1 MNTLIC
7 FVYILPSLFLFNPDM
22 GSDAL
27 GSSFDAFPFYLEYN
41 NISSLLFKDDA
52 DNLSDFVYDDMLS
65 RRTLFYDN
73 YHLAITVPVMNRT
86 FAIDK
91 NMHELH
97 YGGGIV
103 NSTAE
108 NRVYY
113 SQIYGSL
120 VYRDDIYRVRAL
132 SYMSIEENAPY
143 NYKNSINIV
152 YRNMLFK
159 TEIDRDNYSV
169 MGGYYCDSFFAAAG
183 YGKNRLIPVLFS
195 LNMRSFNV
203 FGDMQY
209 YMDSKT
215 FAGDITAAYYMHM
228 DRFLIMPILHFNDSL
243 SAGGG
248 LSYRMTPEITNYI
261 NYIYNSNTFSAGI
274 RGDNA
279 LVMCNVNAA
288 YDIRNSRFIYDLSLT
303 GESPIFVMNC
313 QLHYDTL
320 ISWDA
325 NVQLKGQLFSGNL
338 IPGAYISYKNNND
351 LYCALTVKLID
362 AEIFGGAM
370 FYLNEEKYM
379 IKGGFKWYFSEKT
392 QY

>member
-7 FVYILPSLFLFNPDM
+7 LAYALISLFLFNPDM

-41 NISSLLFKDDA
+41 NTGSLFFKHETDS
-52 DNLSDFVYDDMLS
+52 LRSIVYDDLLS

-73 YHLAITVPVMNRT
+73 STLAITVPVMNRT
-86 FAIDK
+86 FAIED
-91 NMHELH
+91 NEHELH

-103 NSTAE
+103 NSSVG

-120 VYRDDIYRVRAL
+120 AYRDDVYRVRAL
-132 SYMSIEENAPY
+132 SYLSMEENAPY

-152 YRNMLFK
+152 YRNLLLG
-159 TEIDRDNYSV
+159 TEIDRDNYSI
-169 MGGYYCDSFFAAAG
+169 MGGYYCDSFLAAAG
-183 YGKNRLIPVLFS
+183 YGKNRLIPILFA
-195 LNMRSFNV
+195 LNMRSFNI

-215 FAGDITAAYYMHM
+215 LEGDITAAYYMQIN
-228 DRFLIMPILHFNDSL
+228 RFLIMPILQFNDSL

-248 LSYRMTPEITNYI
+248 ISYRMTPEITNYL
-261 NYIYNSNTFSAGI
+261 NYIYNSNTLSAGI

-279 LVMCNVNAA
+279 LIMSNVNAA
-288 YDIRNSRFIYDLSLT
+288 YDISNKRFTYDLSFA
-303 GESPIFVMNC
+303 GESPFFIMNC

-320 ISWDA
+320 ISWRGG
-325 NVQLKGQLFSGNL
+325 VQLKKQLFSGNL
-338 IPGAYISYKNNND
+338 IPGLYVSYKNNND
-351 LYCALTVKLID
+351 LYCALTVNLVD

-370 FYLNEEKYM
+370 FYINEEKYM
-379 IKGGFKWYFSEKT
+379 IKGGLKWYFSEKT